1 MHMRVKLPKWPK
13 CACPV
18 MLNMYTSVNINNDLR
33 VNQMMQ
39 LAVNINILMT

>member
-33 VNQMMQ
+33 VNQMKHKHFTD
-39 LAVNINILMT
+39 VSCS